1 MKKAIE
7 EWTRWI
13 DEALARYL
21 PAEGSMPSRLPEA
34 MRYSIF
40 AGGKRIRPLL
50 VLAACE
56 AVGGDARMALPFAC
70 ALEMI
75 HTYSLIHDDLPSM
88 DNDDFRRGKATSHRV
103 FGEALAILAGDA
115 LLTDAFALM
124 ASPEARKGLE
134 GDVVL
139 EVIHQVALAVGSRGM
154 VGGQA
159 SDVELEGR
167 QVDQGVIRWIH
178 DRKTAAFIQV
188 AAKIGAMIGGAKGE
202 ELASMERFGLAFGRA
217 FQLVD
222 DILDW
227 GEEKTSNLAKA
238 VGLKEAQE
246 EARRL
251 FREAYDALVPFGL
264 RAEPLREIA
273 MKVEKALDGEA
284 LR

>member
-7 EWTRWI
+7 EWIRWI